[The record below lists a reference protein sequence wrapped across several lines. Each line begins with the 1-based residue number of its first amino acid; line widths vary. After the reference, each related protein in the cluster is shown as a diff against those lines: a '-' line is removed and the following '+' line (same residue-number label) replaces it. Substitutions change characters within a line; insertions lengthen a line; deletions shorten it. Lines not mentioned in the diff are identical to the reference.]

1 MTTTAL
7 SRTSVTAPAPRVVYQ
22 RIELDTGDHDPPDTT
37 VPLPDDELTPLE
49 GCRPDDADDC
59 DEDVDDVDAEALEV

>member
-22 RIELDTGDHDPPDTT
+22 RIELDTDHEPPDTT
-37 VPLPDDELTPLE
+37 VPPPEDELTPLE
-49 GCRPDDADDC
+49 GCRPDDAEAW
-59 DEDVDDVDAEALEV
+59 DEDVDDVDVEALEG